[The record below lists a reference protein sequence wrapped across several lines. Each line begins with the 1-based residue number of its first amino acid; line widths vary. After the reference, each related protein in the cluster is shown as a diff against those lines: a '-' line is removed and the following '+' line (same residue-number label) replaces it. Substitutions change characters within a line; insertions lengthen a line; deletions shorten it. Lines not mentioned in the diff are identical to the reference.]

1 MKRGLLLKTLVVVAI
16 AIGLSLVSAGAE
28 DNHKFLMATGQMCHA
43 AYLDPGTI
51 KCIGGS
57 FDPTTG
63 WCTPGTRKTLTRNTV
78 SLWSSSGV
86 AGSAASMFQGPQTS
100 VTNCNLD
107 ENLQGECWG
116 TFERNIEAG
125 GKWEGTWSGKFD
137 FINNIFA
144 ESAVGHG
151 QGGDVDGLNMKTE
164 GMSPGGSST
173 CFTFF
178 AQVINH

>member
-1 MKRGLLLKTLVVVAI
+1 MKRRLLLKIFVVVAI
-16 AIGLSLVSAGAE
+16 STGGSLIPASAGE
-28 DNHKFLMATGQMCHA
+28 KSKFLMATGQKWHA
-43 AYLDPGTI
+43 AYLDFGTI
-51 KCIGGS
+51 KCIGGTL
-57 FDPTTG
+57 DPNTG
-63 WCTPGTRKTLTRNTV
+63 WCSQGTRRTLTRNTL
-78 SLWSSSGV
+78 SLWSSSSV

-125 GKWEGTWSGKFD
+125 GKWEGTGSGKFD

-151 QGGDVDGLNMKTE
+151 QGGDVEGLNMKTE
-164 GMSPGGSST
+164 GMSPGGPST
-173 CFTFF
+173 CFMFF
-178 AQVINH
+178 AQVVSH